1 MASHRGTWAVLQALR
16 EALSVR
22 LAALLGGTPTVS
34 ILGSQDI
41 AGQPTPA
48 VDTLAIYLHRISVDP
63 LGRNRHL
70 APLPERRSPRP
81 ELPVNLHLLLIGWCV
96 HPEEEIRLVSAAMQT
111 IGSAL
116 VLDSAD
122 LVLGDPA
129 WGDRDSV
136 QVQPEEMALDD
147 LMRLWDS
154 LPGDYRLSAP
164 CVVRTIRLEP
174 VDPPSEGPPVRTVV
188 LPFAPPPGSR
198 P

>member
-22 LAALLGGTPTVS
+22 LAGLLGGQPTVS
-34 ILGSQDI
+34 LLGSQDL
-41 AGQPTPA
+41 AGQPA
-48 VDTLAIYLHRISVDP
+48 DGSNTLAIYLHRLSVDP
-63 LGRNRHL
+63 LSRNRHL
-70 APLPERRSPRP
+70 APLPDGRSPRP

-96 HPEEEIRLVSAAMQT
+96 HTEQEVRLVSAAMQV

-136 QVQPEEMALDD
+136 QVQPEEMPLDD

-164 CVVRTIRLEP
+164 YLVKTVRLEP
-174 VDPPSEGPPVRTVV
+174 VDPPSDGPPVRTVV
-188 LPFAPPPGSR
+188 LPFMPTVGSR